1 MRRATHRSTASLRQD
16 VYLQLRQ
23 AIERGTF
30 APGSKLPPSRDHARA
45 LGVARNTV
53 MWALQ
58 RLQAEGLVVARVGDG
73 TYVESSAVR
82 LGTPPPKAISASA
95 SLSQRGQLIALST
108 QRWKPLVALPLPFQ
122 IGEPAVDEFP
132 FALWQKLERQTPRAK
147 RIALAHY
154 LDPAGHGPLREA
166 IAQWLLVSRGIRCDA
181 QQVVITAGS
190 QQAIDLIAR
199 LLLDP
204 GDEVLLE
211 DPGYPGLRDNFMAH
225 GIQTRGVGVDEQ
237 GMCIEDGAARWPQ
250 ARMAVVTPTHQFPM
264 GVRMSMARRMALL
277 DWAIKQRAWVVEDDY
292 DGEFQYGTH
301 RIPALCSMAMN
312 LTQEARVL
320 YVGTFSKSMHPGL
333 RQGFVVLPIDLVESF
348 ARARALSDR
357 HAPGAVQEVLAR
369 FISEGHLLRLLL
381 QHRRRMRDLYRA
393 RQSVLIDAMHQ
404 ASEGALQLPLSMQ
417 GMHLAHEVSHQ
428 VDDRAFSLKAA
439 AAGVSLSPL
448 SNYCMQARR
457 RGWLFGYA
465 GFNEATLRAAAQT
478 LGQQAASAPVRR

>member
-1 MRRATHRSTASLRQD
+1 MRRTTNHAAASLRQD
-16 VYLQLRQ
+16 VYLQLRD

-30 APGSKLPPSRDHARA
+30 AAGSKLPPSRDHARA

-73 TYVESSAVR
+73 TYVESSAAR
-82 LGTPPPKAISASA
+82 LGRRPPKAVNATA
-95 SLSQRGQLIALST
+95 SLSQRGQLMALST
-108 QRWKPLVALPLPFQ
+108 QRWKPPVALPLPFQ
-122 IGEPAVDEFP
+122 IGEPAVNEFP
-132 FALWQKLERQTPRAK
+132 FALWQKLERQTPHAK

-181 QQVVITAGS
+181 QQVVITSGS

-211 DPGYPGLRDNFMAH
+211 DPGYPGLRDNFMSH
-225 GIQTRGVGVDEQ
+225 GIQTRGIGVDTQ
-237 GMCIEDGAARWPQ
+237 GMCIEEGAARWPQ

-264 GVRMSMARRMALL
+264 GVRMSLARRVALL
-277 DWAIKQRAWVVEDDY
+277 DWASANRAWVVEDDY

-301 RIPALCSMAMN
+301 RIPALCSMAQGM
-312 LTQEARVL
+312 TRGMTEEPRVL

-333 RQGFVVLPIDLVESF
+333 RQGFVVLPVHLVEAF

-357 HAPGAVQEVLAR
+357 HAPGAVQDVLAR
-369 FISEGHLLRLLL
+369 FISEGHLLRHL
-381 QHRRRMRDLYRA
+381 RRMRDLYRA

-404 ASEGALQLPLSMQ
+404 ATEGALQLPPSLQ
-417 GMHLAHEVSHQ
+417 GMHLVHEVSQQ

-439 AAGVSLSPL
+439 AAGVTLAPL
-448 SNYCMQARR
+448 SNYSMQARR

-465 GFNEATLRAAAQT
+465 GFNETDLRAAAQA
-478 LGQQAASAPVRR
+478 LARLASDKP

>member
-1 MRRATHRSTASLRQD
+1 MRRATNQTAASLRQE
-16 VYLQLRQ
+16 VYLQLRD

-30 APGSKLPPSRDHARA
+30 AAGSKLPPSRDHARA

-53 MWALQ
+53 MWALP
-58 RLQAEGLVVARVGDG
+58 RLQAEGLVAAKVGDG
-73 TYVESSAVR
+73 TYVESTAIRVTAKAPLAVNA
-82 LGTPPPKAISASA
+82 TN
-95 SLSQRGQLIALST
+95 SLSQRGRLIALSA
-108 QRWKPLVALPLPFQ
+108 QRWKPPVALPLPFQ

-132 FALWQKLERQTPRAK
+132 FALWQKLERQTPYAK

-211 DPGYPGLRDNFMAH
+211 DPGYPGLRDNFTAH
-225 GIQTRGVGVDEQ
+225 GVQTRSVRVDAQ
-237 GMCIEDGAARWPQ
+237 GMCVEEGAARWPQ

-264 GVRMSMARRMALL
+264 GVRMSLARRVALL
-277 DWAIKQRAWVVEDDY
+277 DWANAHRAWVVEDDY
-292 DGEFQYGTH
+292 DGEFQYGAH
-301 RIPALCSMAMN
+301 RMPALCSMAK
-312 LTQEARVL
+312 EARVL

-333 RQGFVVLPIDLVESF
+333 RQGFVVLPVHLVDAF

-357 HAPGAVQEVLAR
+357 HAPGAVQDVLAR
-369 FISEGHLLRLLL
+369 FISEGHLLRHL
-381 QHRRRMRDLYRA
+381 RRMRDLYRS

-404 ASEGALQLPLSMQ
+404 ATEGALQLPPSMQ
-417 GMHLAHEVSHQ
+417 GMHLAHEVSHD

-439 AAGVSLSPL
+439 VAGVTLAPL

-465 GFNEATLRAAAQT
+465 GFNEGGLRAASNALARVA
-478 LGQQAASAPVRR
+478 LGQ

>member
-1 MRRATHRSTASLRQD
+1 MRRTTNQTATSLRQE
-16 VYLQLRQ
+16 VYLQLRD

-30 APGSKLPPSRDHARA
+30 AAGSKLPPSRDHARA

-58 RLQAEGLVVARVGDG
+58 RLQAEGWVVAKVGDG
-73 TYVESSAVR
+73 TYVESSAIRVAAR
-82 LGTPPPKAISASA
+82 ASTTETA
-95 SLSQRGQLIALST
+95 TVSLSQRGQLIALST
-108 QRWKPLVALPLPFQ
+108 QRWKPPVALPLPFQ

-132 FALWQKLERQTPRAK
+132 FALWQRLDRQTPHAK

-199 LLLDP
+199 LLLDA

-211 DPGYPGLRDNFMAH
+211 DPGYPGLRDNFIAH
-225 GIQTRGVGVDEQ
+225 GVQPRSVKVDAH
-237 GMCIEDGAARWPQ
+237 GMCVEEGAARWPQ

-264 GVRMSMARRMALL
+264 GVRMSLARRVALL
-277 DWAIKQRAWVVEDDY
+277 EWASANRAWVVEDDY

-301 RIPALCSMAMN
+301 RIPALCSMARG
-312 LTQEARVL
+312 LAQETRVI

-333 RQGFVVLPIDLVESF
+333 RQGFVVLPVNLVNAF

-357 HAPGAVQEVLAR
+357 HAPGAVQDVLAR
-369 FISEGHLLRLLL
+369 FISEGHLLRHL
-381 QHRRRMRDLYRA
+381 RRMRDLYRA
-393 RQSVLIDAMHQ
+393 RQSVLIDAMHE
-404 ASEGALQLPLSMQ
+404 ATEGALQLPPSMQ
-417 GMHLAHEVSHQ
+417 GMHLAHEVSQ
-428 VDDRAFSLKAA
+428 EVDDRAFSLKAA
-439 AAGVSLSPL
+439 TSGVTLAPL
-448 SNYCMQARR
+448 SNYCTQARR

-465 GFNEATLRAAAQT
+465 GFNEPTLRAAAKT
-478 LGQQAASAPVRR
+478 LAQQAARISSVV

>member
-1 MRRATHRSTASLRQD
+1 MRRATNQTTSSLRRS
-16 VYLQLRQ
+16 VYLQLRD

-30 APGSKLPPSRDHARA
+30 AAGSKLPPSRDHARA

-82 LGTPPPKAISASA
+82 PGSRRPEAVNASA

-108 QRWKPLVALPLPFQ
+108 QRWKPPLSLPLPFQ

-132 FALWQKLERQTPRAK
+132 FALWQKLDRQTSSSK

-166 IAQWLLVSRGIRCDA
+166 IAQWLVVSRGIRCDA
-181 QQVVITAGS
+181 AQVVITAGS

-211 DPGYPGLRDNFMAH
+211 DPGYPGLRDNFTAH
-225 GIQTRGVGVDEQ
+225 GVQARGVTVDAQ
-237 GMCIEDGAARWPQ
+237 GMCIEEGAARWPQ

-264 GVRMSMARRMALL
+264 GVRMSLARRVALL
-277 DWAIKQRAWVVEDDY
+277 DWASANRAWVIEDDY
-292 DGEFQYGTH
+292 DGEFQYGAH
-301 RIPALCSMAMN
+301 RIPALCSMGGALMQCS
-312 LTQEARVL
+312 TQETRVI

-333 RQGFVVLPIDLVESF
+333 RQGFVVLPLNLVETF

-357 HAPGAVQEVLAR
+357 HAPGAVQDVLAR
-369 FISEGHLLRLLL
+369 FISEGHLLRHL
-381 QHRRRMRDLYRA
+381 RRMRDLYRS

-404 ASEGALQLPLSMQ
+404 ATEGALQLPPSLQ
-417 GMHLAHEVSHQ
+417 GMHLAHEVSQQ

-439 AAGVSLSPL
+439 AVGVTLTPL
-448 SNYCMQARR
+448 SNYCLQARR

-465 GFNEATLRAAAQT
+465 GFNEATLRAAAWRV
-478 LGQQAASAPVRR
+478 ASLSSKK